1 MGYRVYGNLIIIYP
15 KPYAIWDYIA
25 TESWNVL
32 ELLVFESGSNPQKQL
47 DPGWGEGRVLG
58 FGV

>member
-25 TESWNVL
+25 MESWNVL
-32 ELLVFESGSNPQKQL
+32 ELLVLESGSNPQKPL
-47 DPGWGEGRVLG
+47 DPERGGRLG
-58 FGV
+58 FGVLA